1 MFLDISVLFW
11 KRIRLFVYD
20 LRLVSAY
27 ASNCDSKFRNFWISN
42 SFFNNSDSL
51 QTFILLLYIIDF
63 RFLKK
68 FYFLLWLHCPVLA
81 ICVWAVLQW
90 SSVSSDSFCRLFW
103 FISFWDRNDYP
114 NGSLNDPSV
123 WPWLDNCSKWN
134 ERNVSGLSLFSSASS
149 FSSSELTRIRSV
161 TWIAPALNASLC
173 VHLTDEPSPHVV
185 SSSAPSAVTPS
196 WKSWEARAK
205 VSLHQPCLNNIVCVS
220 VRGMKILI
228 CIGGMLINW
237 EALGLNSKSSWSCYL
252 KRKKTKQMTLLIIEV

>member
-63 RFLKK
+63 RFFKK